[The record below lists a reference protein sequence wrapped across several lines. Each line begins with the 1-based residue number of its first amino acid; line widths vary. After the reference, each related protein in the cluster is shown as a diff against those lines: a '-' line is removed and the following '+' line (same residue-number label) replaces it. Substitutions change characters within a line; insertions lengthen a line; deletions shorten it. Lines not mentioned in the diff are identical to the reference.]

1 MIGYLLT
8 FAGGMWFGVAV
19 MAVLAASKTGGEA

>member
-8 FAGGMWFGVAV
+8 FAGGMWFGAFV
-19 MAVLAASKTGGEA
+19 MAALAMSKTGGEA